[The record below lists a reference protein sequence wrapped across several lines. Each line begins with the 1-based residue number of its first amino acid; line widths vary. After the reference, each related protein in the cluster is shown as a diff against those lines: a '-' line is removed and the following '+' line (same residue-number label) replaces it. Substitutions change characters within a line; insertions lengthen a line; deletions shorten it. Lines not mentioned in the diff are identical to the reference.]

1 MAALMASLAT
11 SCQGRGNLKPA
22 PRLGLR
28 GRCHCCHLFYKSS
41 KKIKIQ
47 KSFVK
52 YVATVATT
60 PLHPRQGVMRTILI
74 IALGRRHPSNE
85 AT

>member
-1 MAALMASLAT
+1 MAALMARLPRVAM
-11 SCQGRGNLKPA
+11 GGGNQKLA

-28 GRCHCCHLFYKSS
+28 GGCHCCHLFYKSS
-41 KKIKIQ
+41 RKIKIQ
-47 KSFVK
+47 RSFVN

-74 IALGRRHPSNE
+74 IALGSRHESK
-85 AT
+85 